1 MKAALTNIV
10 VGIYMLWTH
19 VTLRTSLLK
28 ASLTVEKTQEHLLLK
43 ILRENSQTEFG
54 KEHNFERISSVEE
67 FRERVPINDYNNLEP
82 YITRQQEGNLELTVA
97 EPVFYTRTSGT
108 TGRHKYIPLT
118 RFGVNQI
125 KHFQKQLAYSLWR
138 KTDFFKGTVLGF
150 FSPGIEGRLA
160 NGIPFGST
168 SGATY
173 ESLSSI
179 FEKKFE
185 IPKEAFNLDN
195 VEAKYEVYALS
206 ALVHGSITGISS
218 VNPSS
223 LLKVCMLIEQRAEE
237 LLDAL
242 VDGKD
247 TNLLKGTASI
257 LPSLRS
263 QLLPY
268 RKASLS
274 QVLDKDGTIPPDIL
288 WPKLSALVTWTGG
301 SCGIALEKLKSYL
314 PLNVN
319 IVEMGYSCSEFNGTV
334 NIDIKRNTCLPLLTD
349 NFYEFVA
356 KEDWESNSPK
366 FLLLNEIDADKDY
379 YIFVTTASG
388 LYRYDINDVVRATDG
403 VGNCPGLRFVRKGK
417 GMTNIT
423 GEKISEDQAIAAVSY
438 GLKSAGYITETFLV
452 LAEEDA
458 STYRIFVE
466 SSQNISVDLLSEKI
480 EGELRKRNA
489 EYDDKRAS
497 GRLNPVE
504 VERLF
509 EGAGEAIKTKFLQ
522 QGVRETQ
529 YKPPVL
535 AYWNEWEEWIGD
547 WTEGPTS

>member
-1 MKAALTNIV
+1 MKAALINIV
-10 VGIYMLWTH
+10 VGIYMLWIRM
-19 VTLRTSLLK
+19 TLRTSLLK

-67 FRERVPINDYNNLEP
+67 FRERVPINDYNKLEP

-118 RFGVNQI
+118 RSGVNQI
-125 KHFQKQLAYSLWR
+125 KHFQRQLAYSLWR

-438 GLKSAGYITETFLV
+438 GLKSAGCITETFLV

>member
-54 KEHNFERISSVEE
+54 KKHNFERISSVEE

-118 RFGVNQI
+118 RSGVNQI

-195 VEAKYEVYALS
+195 VEAKYEVYALC
-206 ALVHGSITGISS
+206 ALVHGSTTGISS

>member
-1 MKAALTNIV
+1 MKAALINIV

-67 FRERVPINDYNNLEP
+67 FRERVPINDYNKLEP

-118 RFGVNQI
+118 RSGVNQI
-125 KHFQKQLAYSLWR
+125 KHFQRQLAYSLWR

-438 GLKSAGYITETFLV
+438 GLKSAGCITETFLV